1 MHEDQATRGRVLM
14 AFSKFRSWLARTIA
28 PTPRQQ
34 VPGMVRSR
42 YDSAQTTSGNTNHW
56 AAADA
61 LDADSANS
69 KAVRQKLSQRSR
81 YEVNNNGHA
90 KGIVLTHANYVVGRG
105 PTLRMQTGSTNFNR
119 MVEAAWK
126 RWTQRVGLAQKLR
139 TAVKAKVTDGEA
151 FIVITTNRENGDVVS
166 LDLRSIETE
175 QVTSNTG
182 DILKPNKVDGIEF
195 DDAGNPT
202 IYEIMEHHPGSGWAY
217 LDEKPKRWPARW
229 VLHLFREDRPGQHR
243 GVSEITPTL
252 GLFAQGRR
260 WREATVVAAE
270 NIANFSV
277 FIKTQMLP
285 SVDADMVT
293 PLSTLPIDK
302 GMLTALPAGYDPF
315 QPKPEQPAA
324 TYDMFNRSMLNE
336 EARPLNMPYNIAAAD
351 SSGYSFSGGRLD
363 HLTYFV
369 SLDVEQAEIESQ
381 VLDKLFDMWF
391 YEAVLAYEWT
401 VPTMPA
407 PRHEWGWPAKPQIDQ
422 SKTANARKIALS
434 IGAASLGSIY
444 QEDGYDFDDRLPKM
458 AEEYGVTEDEM
469 RTILREQIFSA
480 SISDDPDT
488 DPDQPDE
495 ATDVPKRSNANGSRI
510 IHGLMR
516 GNGDY

>member
-1 MHEDQATRGRVLM
+1 MAVLGQ
-14 AFSKFRSWLARTIA
+14 FRRWLARTIA
-28 PTPRQQ
+28 PTARPVISE
-34 VPGMVRSR
+34 VPVRAR

-56 AAADA
+56 AAADS

-69 KAVRQKLSQRSR
+69 KAVRQKLTQRSR

-105 PTLRMQTGSTNFNR
+105 PTLRMQTGSANFNR
-119 MVEAAWK
+119 MVEAAW
-126 RWTQRVGLAQKLR
+126 RAWSQRVRLAHKLR

-151 FIVITTNRENGDVVS
+151 FLLMVTNKQNGDMVS

-175 QVTSNTG
+175 HVTSNLSDMPT
-182 DILKPNKVDGIEF
+182 PNKIDGIEF
-195 DDAGNPT
+195 DDAGNPAV
-202 IYEIMEHHPGSGWAY
+202 YEIMEHHPGSGWAY
-217 LDEKPKRWPARW
+217 LDEKPKRWPAKY

-243 GVSEITPTL
+243 GIPEITSTL

-277 FIKTQMLP
+277 FLKTQMLP
-285 SVDADMVT
+285 SVDADIVT

-381 VLDKLFDMWF
+381 ILDKLFDMWF
-391 YEAVLAYEWT
+391 YEAVLAYGWT
-401 VPTMPA
+401 VEASPA
-407 PRHEWGWPAKPQIDQ
+407 PRHEWGWPARPQIDE
-422 SKTANARKIALS
+422 SKTANARKVALS
-434 IGAASLGSIY
+434 IGATTLGQIW
-444 QEDGYDFDDRLPKM
+444 QEDGYDFEDELPKM
-458 AEEYGVTEDEM
+458 AGQYGKTEEEMKAALFDAIFGQTTGGTGPDEP
-469 RTILREQIFSA
+469 
-480 SISDDPDT
+480 DPEE
-488 DPDQPDE
+488 PDE
-495 ATDVPKRSNANGSRI
+495 ATEVPKRSNANGSRM
-510 IHGLMR
+510 IHGLLR
-516 GNGDY
+516 GNGRY